1 MADASKTEKATPKR
15 RRDERKK
22 GNVFL
27 SQDAVAVVSL
37 IATCFTLFLMAGSIL
52 EQSADYMSYCLEMCR
67 QPLGAI
73 LGQLPNLIMQGIMLV
88 LSTVFP
94 IMLVAA
100 LAAVVATMY
109 QTRMLVAGELIKPKF
124 DKLNPLSGLKRLFS
138 LHSLINALKNVL
150 KITVLMII
158 IYQSVEDM
166 VMDGSRYL
174 HTDLSAALAHMGDM
188 AVGMV
193 VKISIA
199 FVVLAAA
206 DYLYQRWEYEEKL
219 KMTKEEVKEEY
230 KQTEGD
236 PKVKGKIKEIQRQRA
251 RARMMQQVPQ
261 ADVVIRNPTHY
272 AVALRYRPETDNA
285 PVVLAKGQ
293 DALALRIVQVAEEHG
308 VAVLENVP
316 LARALYAEA
325 ELDRE
330 IPPSLYNAVA
340 EVLVFIFKLDSRRNI
355 VK

>member
-1 MADASKTEKATPKR
+1 M
-15 RRDERKK
+15 
-22 GNVFL
+22 
-27 SQDAVAVVSL
+27 SQDAVAVASL

-52 EQSADYMSYCLEMCR
+52 EQTADYMSYCLEMCS
-67 QPLGAI
+67 QPVGGI
-73 LGQLPNLIMQGIMLV
+73 LNQLPNLIMQGILLI

-94 IMLVAA
+94 IMIVAA
-100 LAAVVATMY
+100 LTAVVATMY
-109 QTRMLVAGELIKPKF
+109 QTKMLVAGELIKPKF

-138 LHSLINALKNVL
+138 LNSLINVLKNIL
-150 KITVLMII
+150 KITVLMAI
-158 IYQSVEDM
+158 IYTSIEGM
-166 VMDGSRYL
+166 VLSSSRYL
-174 HTDLSAALAHMGDM
+174 HTGIGASLRNMGDV
-188 AVGMV
+188 AVSMV
-193 VKISIA
+193 IKISIA

-219 KMTKEEVKEEY
+219 KMTKEEVKEEF
-230 KQTEGD
+230 KQIEGD
-236 PKVKGKIKEIQRQRA
+236 PKIKAKIKDIQRQRA

-272 AVALRYRPETDNA
+272 AVALRYHPETDNA

-293 DALALRIVQVAEEHG
+293 DELALRIVAVAEEHG
-308 VAVLENVP
+308 VTVLENVP

-340 EVLVFIFKLDSRRNI
+340 EVLVFIFKLDSQRKI